1 VTTDLPLHPR
11 HGIHAPTEGTPA
23 RVPGSV
29 RRTSS
34 IDCVRPEGAWGPVQI
49 HARARDIGTRANG
62 DAVVLAEIA
71 LRIVVEPEGSQILE
85 ITSQPELDGLQLLV
99 GHSAHHGF
107 RGLVARQLA
116 DLTAAPTPLA
126 LLLDDLPGTILV
138 STIARNRLDPATR
151 TRDLASTL
159 QPDICSGWRVGGTV
173 MLEFEHANSVPLV
186 TGPYARSLE
195 TEDADAWH
203 SMRVQG
209 PHETRRM
216 RRIDVL
222 PGHPT
227 PVDVFFR
234 DSHVDEAMRLIAVH
248 EYTVEAT
255 VSEGKFASVTAEPR
269 VLPWLECPHAAS
281 SATRLVG
288 TPYDD
293 LRQRIRADFTG
304 RDTCTHLNDTLR
316 NLQDL
321 VTLLPTQ
328 VEFARHEG

>member
-1 VTTDLPLHPR
+1 MTIDLPLHPR
-11 HGIHAPTEGTPA
+11 HGIHAPTAGTPA

-34 IDCVRPEGAWGPVQI
+34 IDCVRPEGAWGPVEI
-49 HARARDIGTRANG
+49 HAHARDIGSCANG
-62 DAVVLAEIA
+62 DVVVLAEIA
-71 LRIVVEPEGSQILE
+71 VQLVVEPEGSTILE
-85 ITSQPELDGLQLLV
+85 ISSKPTVDRLQALV

-107 RGLVARQLA
+107 RGLVARELA
-116 DLTAAPTPLA
+116 DLTAEPTPLA
-126 LLLDDLPGTILV
+126 LLLDDLPGAILV

-151 TRDLASTL
+151 TRDLANTL
-159 QPDICSGWRVGGTV
+159 HPDICSGWRVGGTIMV
-173 MLEFEHANSVPLV
+173 EFERANSTPLV
-186 TGPYARSLE
+186 TGPYAQSLE
-195 TEDADAWH
+195 TDDVDAWH
-203 SMRVQG
+203 PMRVQG

-222 PGHPT
+222 PGDPT

-234 DSHVDEAMRLIAVH
+234 DSHVDEAMRLISIH

-255 VSEGKFASVTAEPR
+255 VSEGKFTSVAAEPR
-269 VLPWLECPHAAS
+269 VLPWQECPHAAD

-293 LRQRIRADFTG
+293 LRQRIRVEFTG

-328 VEFARHEG
+328 LEFARLKG